1 MTFKETINAI
11 EKIEYSKYASV
22 SSNEKLCIY
31 AAYYLEQRKVPL
43 SFNYLCIAT
52 FKLFPDKFCVDEEF
66 PEFPS
71 VDRLNRT
78 VLHCVKPS
86 NPNNRLLIGDVRLG
100 YQLTQV
106 GIVTAKQ
113 VEAMING
120 TEVTNISAPLVDKH
134 KKGALNEYVK
144 FKKSEYYQIYETKK
158 EINLFYLWDFFG
170 TFPYSEIN
178 RIVTSLN
185 EIKPYAS
192 ENKDEVCLELINE
205 TIRRIK

>member
-86 NPNNRLLIGDVRLG
+86 NPNFCATLITTVL
-100 YQLTQV
+100 
-106 GIVTAKQ
+106 
-113 VEAMING
+113 
-120 TEVTNISAPLVDKH
+120 EV
-134 KKGALNEYVK
+134 
-144 FKKSEYYQIYETKK
+144 
-158 EINLFYLWDFFG
+158 
-170 TFPYSEIN
+170 
-178 RIVTSLN
+178 
-185 EIKPYAS
+185 
-192 ENKDEVCLELINE
+192 
-205 TIRRIK
+205 

>member
-1 MTFKETINAI
+1 MTFKEIINSI
-11 EKIEYSKYASV
+11 EPIQYSKYASV

-106 GIVTAKQ
+106 GILTAKQ
-113 VEAMING
+113 VEAI
-120 TEVTNISAPLVDKH
+120 ISGGREEDVAIPLIDKH
-134 KKGALNEYVK
+134 KKGSYNEYVK
-144 FKKSEYYQIYETKK
+144 FIKSDYYKKYEATK
-158 EINLFYLWDFFG
+158 EIDLFYLWDFFD
-170 TFPYSEIN
+170 TFPYSETNRVIN
-178 RIVTSLN
+178 SLN
-185 EIKPYAS
+185 TIKECAS
-192 ENKDEVCLELINE
+192 EKNDSLCLELVNE
-205 TIRRIK
+205 TLRRLK